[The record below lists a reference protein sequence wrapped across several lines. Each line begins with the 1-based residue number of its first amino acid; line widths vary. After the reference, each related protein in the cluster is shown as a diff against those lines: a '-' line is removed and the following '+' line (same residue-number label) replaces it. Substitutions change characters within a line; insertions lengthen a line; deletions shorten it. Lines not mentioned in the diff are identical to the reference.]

1 MYLQL
6 RTNKNPQNDDACS
19 INQFATVTWYQ
30 LVPMWSKPWPHI
42 ATNSLPMSHAQL
54 GGDSQTKTLRKLS
67 DRMTCTYGSHCRT
80 LRRWIA
86 EVCSMRPVEMSI
98 LWRSSCVNIL
108 SFQLNKKCKLRRAV
122 YVVPS
127 QERLVHT
134 STDPKSFCKTPGNAC
149 SEDLETVS
157 PWHQDTNYLHS
168 WSTLRVELV
177 TMLWGMLVSTAVL
190 RCMVPTND

>member
-108 SFQLNKKCKLRRAV
+108 SFQLNKNVNWEGQYMLYHLRRGLYTRLLIQSHFARHLVMLAV
-122 YVVPS
+122 KTLKQS
-127 QERLVHT
+127 VHDT
-134 STDPKSFCKTPGNAC
+134 KIQITYIPG
-149 SEDLETVS
+149 
-157 PWHQDTNYLHS
+157 P
-168 WSTLRVELV
+168 
-177 TMLWGMLVSTAVL
+177 LWGWSL
-190 RCMVPTND
+190 